1 MQQVHD
7 PFVNDDQHGMILD
20 PTGLTLFPSLSST
33 CPAGRTWRRKRES
46 GRDFNGKGSKY
57 AGMLGTRA
65 GRGRKVRAEWG
76 RMGQNACQDIA
87 YLD

>member
-1 MQQVHD
+1 MEEKEGVGEGVD
-7 PFVNDDQHGMILD
+7 
-20 PTGLTLFPSLSST
+20 
-33 CPAGRTWRRKRES
+33 
-46 GRDFNGKGSKY
+46 GKGSKY

-76 RMGQNACQDIA
+76 RMGQNACQGIA